1 MTFAGKTAARPST
14 TQATAAGLSATHS
27 SMTGDGGTTR
37 RDFLMSTAALAG
49 SAVLPVATA
58 ATAEAATAASAPAA
72 SAASA
77 TRGDPRLAQS
87 TRGMV
92 TSPHELASE
101 AGLEVLRAGG
111 NAIEAAIAIGAVLSV
126 TYPHF
131 TGLGGD
137 AFMVISDR
145 DGNVRTLSGIGQSAA
160 KLPAYRGEIPVRG
173 PGAALT
179 TAATVAIWEKA
190 YEFGR
195 TQWGGKQAWSSLFSR
210 ATEYAANGFPVT
222 PSQQFWQTLRANE
235 LSGWEGFASVYMPNG
250 RIPQAGEQFVQPAL
264 ARSLDSIATH
274 GGREFYEGDLAA
286 RVAAGLKRVGS
297 PLTLDDIA
305 KTQAREEVPLHVA
318 YRDGELLGLRP
329 PTQGVTTLE
338 IMGILNRFDLA
349 SMPEG
354 SADYYH
360 VLVEAVKLAF
370 IDRNRYVADPD
381 FVDVPVDRLLAS
393 ATLDAHARSIRMD
406 RAMPWPHVY
415 KTGDT
420 VYIGA
425 TDSAGNCVSMLQT
438 VYFDWGSGVVLGDT
452 GVLWHNRGASFS
464 LDESSPNVLRAGKRP
479 FHTLNPGMYLKQ
491 GRPHLLYGTQG
502 ADGQP
507 QTLAAVLTRL
517 IDYGMDP
524 LTALGRPRFL
534 LGKTFSDSRDS
545 LKLEQDAG
553 AGVFTDLAARGHEM
567 SPLPAQSQL
576 AGHPGAIRISA
587 QGQMSG
593 AHDPRSDGRAL
604 GV

>member
-1 MTFAGKTAARPST
+1 MT
-14 TQATAAGLSATHS
+14 TQPATAADAASVAA
-27 SMTGDGGTTR
+27 R
-37 RDFLMSTAALAG
+37 RHFLMGTAALAG
-49 SAVLPVATA
+49 SAVLPLSATS
-58 ATAEAATAASAPAA
+58 TA

-77 TRGDPRLAQS
+77 APVAEAVASTAPAALARTGATDARLAQS
-87 TRGMV
+87 ARGMV

-145 DGNVRTLSGIGQSAA
+145 DGNVRTFSGIGQAA
-160 KLPAYRGEIPVRG
+160 AHTPAYGSATGSAIPVRG
-173 PGAALT
+173 PGATLT
-179 TAATVAIWEKA
+179 TAATVAIWDKA
-190 YEFGR
+190 FAFSR
-195 TQWGGKQAWSSLFSR
+195 TQWNGQQAWSSLFSR

-222 PSQQFWQTLRANE
+222 PSQHFWQTFRAADLPN
-235 LSGWEGFASVYMPNG
+235 WDGFSSVFMPGG
-250 RIPQAGEQFVQPAL
+250 RIPAAGERFHQPAL

-274 GGREFYEGDLAA
+274 GGREFYEGDLAG
-286 RVAAGLKRVGS
+286 RIAAGLKRVGS
-297 PLTLDDIA
+297 PLRASDLSRA
-305 KTQAREEVPLHVA
+305 QAREEVPLRVA

-338 IMGILNRFDLA
+338 IMGILNRFDLK

-370 IDRNRYVADPD
+370 LDRNRYVADPD
-381 FVDVPVDRLLAS
+381 FVDVPVERLLSGAN
-393 ATLDAHARSIRMD
+393 LDAHARSIRMD
-406 RAMPWPHVY
+406 RAMPWPHVFR
-415 KTGDT
+415 TGDT

-425 TDSAGNCVSMLQT
+425 ADSQGNCVSMLQT

-464 LDESSPNVLRAGKRP
+464 LDPASPNVLAGGKRP

-491 GRPHLLYGTQG
+491 GRPQLLYGTQG

-517 IDYGMDP
+517 IDYDMDP
-524 LTALGRPRFL
+524 LTALRRPRFL

-553 AGVFTDLAARGHEM
+553 ADVFTALAARGHEM
-567 SPLPAQSQL
+567 SPLPPQSQL
-576 AGHPGAIRISA
+576 AGHPGAIRIDS

>member
-1 MTFAGKTAARPST
+1 MT
-14 TQATAAGLSATHS
+14 TQPMLGGEAANTA
-27 SMTGDGGTTR
+27 R
-37 RDFLMSTAALAG
+37 RNFLMSTAALAG
-49 SAVLPVATA
+49 SAVLPVSA
-58 ATAEAATAASAPAA
+58 AQAAAA

-77 TRGDPRLAQS
+77 AVASSARASVSVPPGPRLAQS

-145 DGNVRTLSGIGQSAA
+145 DGNVSTLSGIGQAA
-160 KLPAYRGEIPVRG
+160 ANVPAYSGSIPVRG

-179 TAATVAIWEKA
+179 TAATVAIWDKA
-190 YEFGR
+190 FGISR
-195 TQWGGKQAWSSLFSR
+195 DKWGGEQAWSSLFAR

-222 PSQQFWQTLRANE
+222 PSQHFWQTFRANE
-235 LSGWEGFASVYMPNG
+235 LASWDGFSAVFMPGG
-250 RIPQAGEQFVQPAL
+250 RVPNAGECFFQPAL
-264 ARSLDSIATH
+264 ARSLDRIATH
-274 GGREFYEGDLAA
+274 GGREFYEGDLAG
-286 RVAAGLKRVGS
+286 RIAAGLRKVGS
-297 PLTLDDIA
+297 PLRADDLA
-305 KTQAREEVPLHVA
+305 RAQAREEVPLRVA
-318 YRDGELLGLRP
+318 YRGGELLGLRP

-338 IMGILNRFDLA
+338 IMGILDRFDLKA
-349 SMPEG
+349 MPEG

-381 FVDVPVDRLLAS
+381 FVEVPVDRLLSSAS
-393 ATLDAHARSIRMD
+393 LDAHARSIRMD
-406 RAMPWPHVY
+406 RAMPWPHVF
-415 KTGDT
+415 KPGDT

-425 TDSAGNCVSMLQT
+425 ADAQGNCVSMLQT

-464 LDESSPNVLRAGKRP
+464 LDPASPNVLRGGKRP

-491 GRPHLLYGTQG
+491 GRPQLLYGTQG

-517 IDYGMDP
+517 IDYDMDP
-524 LTALGRPRFL
+524 LTALERPRFL
-534 LGKTFSDSRDS
+534 LGKTFSDSRDT

-553 AGVFTDLAARGHEM
+553 EAVFAALAARGHEI
-567 SPLPAQSQL
+567 SALPPQSQL
-576 AGHPGAIRISA
+576 AGHPGAIRIGA
-587 QGQMSG
+587 HGQMSG

>member
-1 MTFAGKTAARPST
+1 MPQAR
-14 TQATAAGLSATHS
+14 
-27 SMTGDGGTTR
+27 TGTN
-37 RDFLMSTAALAG
+37 
-49 SAVLPVATA
+49 
-58 ATAEAATAASAPAA
+58 
-72 SAASA
+72 
-77 TRGDPRLAQS
+77 DPRLARS

-92 TSPHELASE
+92 TSPHALASE

-145 DGNVRTLSGIGQSAA
+145 DGNVRTLSGIGQAA
-160 KLPAYRGEIPVRG
+160 AQPPAYAGAIPVRG
-173 PGAALT
+173 PGATLT
-179 TAATVAIWEKA
+179 TAATVAIWDKA
-190 YEFGR
+190 YDISR
-195 TQWGGKQAWSSLFSR
+195 KQWNGQQAWSSLFSR
-210 ATEYAANGFPVT
+210 ATEYAANGFPIT
-222 PSQQFWQTLRANE
+222 PSQHFWQTFRAGDLPN
-235 LSGWEGFASVYMPNG
+235 WEGFSSVFMPNG
-250 RIPQAGEQFVQPAL
+250 RIPQVGERFHQPAL

-286 RVAAGLKRVGS
+286 RIAAGLKRVGS
-297 PLTLDDIA
+297 PLRASDLSRA
-305 KTQAREEVPLHVA
+305 QAREEAPLRVA

-338 IMGILNRFDLA
+338 IMGILNRFDLK

-354 SADYYH
+354 SPDYYH

-393 ATLDAHARSIRMD
+393 ANLDAHARSIRMD
-406 RAMPWPHVY
+406 RAMPWPHVF

-425 TDSAGNCVSMLQT
+425 ADAQGNCVSMLQT

-464 LDESSPNVLRAGKRP
+464 LDPSSANVLAGGKRP

-491 GRPHLLYGTQG
+491 GRPQLLYGTQG

-517 IDYGMDP
+517 IDYDMDP
-524 LTALGRPRFL
+524 LAALRRPRFL

-553 AGVFTDLAARGHEM
+553 ADVFSALAARGHEM
-567 SPLPAQSQL
+567 SPLPPQSQL
-576 AGHPGAIRISA
+576 AGHPGAIRIGEH
-587 QGQMSG
+587 GQMSG

-604 GV
+604 GA

>member
-1 MTFAGKTAARPST
+1 MAFMTAAQPADDEKARDFEADTSVLAGDAARPVI
-14 TQATAAGLSATHS
+14 A
-27 SMTGDGGTTR
+27 D
-37 RDFLMSTAALAG
+37 
-49 SAVLPVATA
+49 
-58 ATAEAATAASAPAA
+58 ASRAIR
-72 SAASA
+72 A
-77 TRGDPRLAQS
+77 TRPAQS

-92 TSPHELASE
+92 TSPHDLASE
-101 AGLEVLRAGG
+101 AGLEILRAGG
-111 NAIEAAIAIGAVLSV
+111 NAIEAAIAVGAVLSV

-145 DGNVRTLSGIGQSAA
+145 GGNVRTLSGIGQAA
-160 KLPAYRGEIPVRG
+160 SVVPQYAGEIPVRG
-173 PGAALT
+173 AGATLT
-179 TAATVAIWEKA
+179 TAATVAVWDQA
-190 YEFGR
+190 YTFSR
-195 TQWGGKQAWSSLFSR
+195 SAWGGKQGWPSLFSR
-210 ATEYAANGFPVT
+210 AIAYAAEGFPVT
-222 PSQQFWQTLRANE
+222 PSQQFWQEMRADDLN
-235 LSGWEGFASVYMPNG
+235 GWDGFAEVFMPRR
-250 RIPQAGEQFVQPAL
+250 RIPQAGERFFQPAL
-264 ARSLDSIATH
+264 ARSLERIASQ

-286 RVAAGLKRVGS
+286 RIVTGLKQVGS
-297 PLTLDDIA
+297 PLTAVDLA
-305 KTQAREEVPLHVA
+305 RTRAREEAPLRVA

-338 IMGILNRFDLA
+338 IMGILDRFDLA
-349 SMPEG
+349 AIPEG

-370 IDRNRYVADPD
+370 LDRNRYVADPD
-381 FVDVPVDRLLAS
+381 FVDVPVERLLSAS
-393 ATLDAHARSIRMD
+393 TLDAHAQRIRMD
-406 RAMPWPHVY
+406 RAMHWPHRF

-420 VYIGA
+420 VYIAVADG
-425 TDSAGNCVSMLQT
+425 DGNCVSMLQT

-464 LDESSPNVLRAGKRP
+464 LDARSPNMLRGGKRP

-524 LTALGRPRFL
+524 LSALGRPRFL

-545 LKLEQDAG
+545 LKLESDAG
-553 AGVFTDLAARGHEM
+553 ASVFTELAARGHQL

-576 AGHPGAIRISA
+576 AGHPGAIRVDG
-587 QGQMSG
+587 QGFTG

-604 GV
+604 GL

>member
-1 MTFAGKTAARPST
+1 MTFVAQEPTGIDVDIDSDTEEITTRAARE
-14 TQATAAGLSATHS
+14 
-27 SMTGDGGTTR
+27 TGVAFAPGTIGET
-37 RDFLMSTAALAG
+37 
-49 SAVLPVATA
+49 
-58 ATAEAATAASAPAA
+58 
-72 SAASA
+72 
-77 TRGDPRLAQS
+77 PRLARS

-101 AGLEVLRAGG
+101 AGREVLRAGG

-145 DGNVRTLSGIGQSAA
+145 AGNVRTLSGIGQAA
-160 KLPAYRGEIPVRG
+160 ARLPDYAGAIPVRG

-179 TAATVAIWEKA
+179 TAASLAVWDKA
-190 YEFGR
+190 YLLSRGA
-195 TQWGGKQAWSSLFSR
+195 WGGRQGWSSLFSR
-210 ATEYAANGFPVT
+210 AIEYAVNGFPIT
-222 PSQQFWQTLRANE
+222 PSQQFWQTLRASE
-235 LSGWEGFASVYMPNG
+235 LAGWAGFARVFMPRG
-250 RIPQAGEQFVQPAL
+250 HIPQAGEPFVQPEL
-264 ARSLDSIATH
+264 ARSLERIATH

-286 RVAAGLKRVGS
+286 HVAAGLKQAGS
-297 PLTLDDIA
+297 PLTLVDLA
-305 KTQAREEVPLHVA
+305 RTRAREEAPLRVA
-318 YRDGELLGLRP
+318 YRGGELLGLRP

-338 IMGILNRFDLA
+338 IMGILERFDLA
-349 SMPEG
+349 GIPEN

-370 IDRNRYVADPD
+370 LDRDRYVADPD
-381 FVDVPVDRLLAS
+381 FIDVPVDQMLS
-393 ATLDAHARSIRMD
+393 AQTLDAHARRIRMD
-406 RAMPWPHVY
+406 RAMPWPHTF

-425 TDSAGNCVSMLQT
+425 ADAQGNTVSMLQT
-438 VYFDWGSGVVLGDT
+438 VYFDWGSGVVAGDT

-464 LDESSPNVLRAGKRP
+464 LDPKSPNVLRGGKRP
-479 FHTLNPGMYLKQ
+479 FHTLNPGMYLKA

-524 LTALGRPRFL
+524 LTALARPRFL

-545 LKLEQDAG
+545 LKLEEDAG
-553 AGVFTDLAARGHEM
+553 ARVFCELTSRGHQM
-567 SPLPAQSQL
+567 SAIPAQSQL
-576 AGHPGAIRISA
+576 AGHPGAIRIEA
-587 QGQMSG
+587 NGHMTG

-604 GV
+604 GL